1 MVLNQKFFEELQEDI
16 EILQKT
22 KKSIKKKYKLE
33 IEKIQ
38 EEINTEIQKQER
50 LQVVIKE
57 R

>member
-1 MVLNQKFFEELQEDI
+1 VVLNQKFFEELQEDI

>member
-1 MVLNQKFFEELQEDI
+1 MVLNQKFFEDLQEDI

-33 IEKIQ
+33 MEKIQ
-38 EEINTEIQKQER
+38 EEINAEIQKQER